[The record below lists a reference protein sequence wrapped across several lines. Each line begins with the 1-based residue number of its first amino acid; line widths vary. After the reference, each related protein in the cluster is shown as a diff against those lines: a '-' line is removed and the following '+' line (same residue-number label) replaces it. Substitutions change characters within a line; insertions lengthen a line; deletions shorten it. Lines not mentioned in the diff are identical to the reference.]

1 MIQTNIFCLIIFFS
15 KTHGFR
21 VISRSKAW
29 RSGRAGPGRV
39 DFCSGWQKLY
49 HIWVKQVQP
58 NTFCSIQH
66 ASKML
71 SFRVRAIL
79 RFCKWNS
86 STTTWDKALLRARF
100 ASLRF
105 ARNNMMHSIAIVSGI
120 QYKIIYVAVSYLY
133 YRVWL
138 IEISILTH

>member
-1 MIQTNIFCLIIFFS
+1 MIQTNIFYLIIFFS

-21 VISRSKAW
+21 VINLSKAW
-29 RSGRAGPGRV
+29 RSGRVGSGRVGPGRV
-39 DFCSGWQKLY
+39 GSGRVGSIFFSKWQKLY

-105 ARNNMMHSIAIVSGI
+105 ARNKQRLPI
-120 QYKIIYVAVSYLY
+120 
-133 YRVWL
+133 
-138 IEISILTH
+138 IEII